1 MPIWTCRH
9 APAAV
14 EGICYGR
21 SRVPLKL
28 AAEPAAEV
36 VVERLG
42 DVHIAT
48 VWSSPIARARDLA
61 TSVARRLGV
70 PMHVDA
76 RLSEIDF
83 GVWEGL
89 PYAEIERRDRARFLR
104 WQAAWEF
111 LPAPGGESLHQLQ
124 DRVEGWYGGRQ
135 HELDGANI
143 LVMSHAGVI
152 RALRAHVLGTLFE
165 DELRSDVP
173 HLVPECL
180 DAGRVALGSLRR
192 VSSKPIA

>member
-1 MPIWTCRH
+1 MAIWTCRH

-21 SRVPLKL
+21 SNVPLKV
-28 AAEPAAEV
+28 AAVPAAEL

-42 DVHIAT
+42 DAKMQAIWA
-48 VWSSPIARARDLA
+48 SPLARARDLA
-61 TSVARRLGV
+61 EAVAHRLGV
-70 PMHVDA
+70 PFQLDA

-83 GVWEGL
+83 GLWEGL
-89 PYAEIERRDRARFLR
+89 PFAEIERRDHARFVR
-104 WQAAWEF
+104 WQAEWEF
-111 LPAPGGESLHQLQ
+111 LPAPGGESLHQMQ
-124 DRVEGWYGGRQ
+124 DRVEAWYKGRQ
-135 HELDGANI
+135 SELDGANV
-143 LVMSHAGVI
+143 LVVSHAGVI

-180 DAGRVALGSLRR
+180 DANRIAIGSLRR
-192 VSSKPIA
+192 ISTKPFV